1 MHDGG
6 VHFSVNY
13 EDEEQ
18 NEEQR
23 LHHRHH
29 QVHTYSEVKIEGDDE
44 HVVNEGRKRIVTTT
58 QTLVNLVKVYL
69 GSGILGLPYAFR
81 EGGLLTSL
89 LVMAFVS
96 VITTHSMVML
106 VQAKRR
112 AEQLDPRVVSFTDIA
127 SFTYGRV
134 GARLVDF
141 LLVFTQYGFCCV
153 YVVFLSQNTAN
164 FIPNYGWYVDWRMV
178 VVWWVPVLVILA
190 NLPTL
195 KHMSFAAM
203 FANVAILTSIVVIL
217 TAAFIQMA
225 HKWGGDDSHHP
236 EPPHGKKEPFAIDWW
251 IVPETAAVMFGMA
264 IYAFEGIGVVIPA
277 ETAMKKPEHFTPALL
292 VTMVGSSLNYIT
304 FGLICYLAWGVDTN
318 TLVTVNLHDFAEGS
332 KPWEVLSILVTV
344 GLIIAIAST
353 YPLQLFVVTDI
364 VEEAMFQPG
373 RLSPRFRP
381 LKVFAFRCLLVL
393 GTAGIAIGVPD
404 FGLLIGLIGALGST
418 SLQFVFP
425 GLFHL
430 KLFPE
435 APLWAKAISVFYIL
449 FGLGGGILG
458 TYQTVQQIV
467 EKYTD

>member
-13 EDEEQ
+13 DDAE
-18 NEEQR
+18 NEEKQK

-29 QVHTYSEVKIEGDDE
+29 HAYSEVAVSEDDPTARVGD
-44 HVVNEGRKRIVTTT
+44 HVVNEGRQRIVTTT
-58 QTLVNLVKVYL
+58 QTLVNLIKVYL

-81 EGGLLTSL
+81 EGGFLTSL

-106 VQAKRR
+106 VLAKRR
-112 AEQLDPRVVSFTDIA
+112 AEQLDSRIVSFTDIA

-134 GARLVDF
+134 GAWLVDF

-153 YVVFLSQNTAN
+153 YVVFISQNTAN
-164 FIPNYGWYVDWRMV
+164 FIPDYGWYVNWRMV
-178 VVWWVPVLVILA
+178 VVWWIPVLIILA

-203 FANVAILTSIVVIL
+203 FANVAILTGIVVIL
-217 TAAFIQMA
+217 IAAFIQMNN
-225 HKWGGDDSHHP
+225 KWGEGSHP
-236 EPPHGKKEPFAIDWW
+236 LPHGKKDPFAIDWW

-277 ETAMKKPEHFTPALL
+277 ETAMKKPEHFIPTLL
-292 VTMVGSSLNYIT
+292 VTMVGSSLNYIC

-332 KPWEVLSILVTV
+332 KPWEVLSILVTI

-364 VEEAMFQPG
+364 LEEALFKPG
-373 RLSPRFRP
+373 RLSSRCKP
-381 LKVFAFRCLLVL
+381 LKTFVFRTLLVL

-435 APLWAKAISVFYIL
+435 APLYSKAISVFYVL
-449 FGLGGGILG
+449 FRLAGGILG

-467 EKYTD
+467 EKYS